1 MFYLIASLRGSLFM
15 QPLHSRAVL
24 EIRQMTP
31 ADVPAVSEL
40 VRSTL
45 ELDYSM
51 DTYLGMFSFWPAGAL
66 VGRAYGEI
74 IAFLGAIIPA
84 EGESRILLFAVDSKV
99 RGQGY
104 GSRLLKYFVN
114 SCSGSGIKVIN
125 LEVRK
130 SNEVAIYFYRK
141 QGFQVVEEMENYY
154 ANGENGYRMEL
165 WL

>member
-1 MFYLIASLRGSLFM
+1 MFYLIAALRGSLFM
-15 QPLHSRAVL
+15 QPLHLRAVL

-66 VGRAYGEI
+66 VGRGHGET

-84 EGESRILLFAVDSKV
+84 EGEARILLFAVESKV

-104 GSRLLKYFVN
+104 GSRLLKYFVT
-114 SCSGSGIKVIN
+114 SCSKSGIRVIN

-130 SNEVAIYFYRK
+130 SNEVAMYFYRK
-141 QGFQVVEEMENYY
+141 QGFQVVEEMKNYY
-154 ANGENGYRMEL
+154 ADGENGYRMAL

>member
-1 MFYLIASLRGSLFM
+1 M
-15 QPLHSRAVL
+15 L

-40 VRSTL
+40 IRSSL

-66 VGRAYGEI
+66 VALVENEVA
-74 IAFLGAIIPA
+74 AFLGAIIPSKQEA
-84 EGESRILLFAVDSKV
+84 RILIFAVDSRL

-104 GSRLLKYFVN
+104 GSRLLKNFLL
-114 SCSGSGIKVIN
+114 SCSMEGIKVVT
-125 LEVRK
+125 LEVRE
-130 SNEVAIYFYRK
+130 SNKIAIYFYK
-141 QGFQVVEEMENYY
+141 KSGFQVVEQMGNYY
-154 ANGENGYRMEL
+154 SNGESGYRMAL